1 MCLTN
6 KRSQTSQKF
15 LFGPNLAETIMK
27 RRLSSYLSARA
38 GLLRNLIYQAR
49 NNMITDS
56 EFIIM
61 DGWKRT
67 NQQYL
72 NDVNFLSSEI
82 YRLVDLINRDRE
94 TLKILQD
101 EVEDLKGIVEDRTD
115 ALIIEANVRERETV
129 KSFYLQTYLK
139 IYYRIAQE
147 MMQRGPTSLGP
158 AEISNIFS
166 EAERLSSAQTI
177 SFLQMRTPKLF
188 NSITADELINMTT
201 KNQISEKEND

>member
-1 MCLTN
+1 
-6 KRSQTSQKF
+6 
-15 LFGPNLAETIMK
+15 
-27 RRLSSYLSARA
+27 
-38 GLLRNLIYQAR
+38 
-49 NNMITDS
+49 MITDS

-72 NDVNFLSSEI
+72 QDVNFLSSEI

-101 EVEDLKGIVEDRTD
+101 KVENLKGIVEERTD

-147 MMQRGPTSLGP
+147 LMQRDPTRLGSS
-158 AEISNIFS
+158 EISNILS
-166 EAERLSSAQTI
+166 EAERISSVQTI
-177 SFLQMRTPKLF
+177 SFLQMRKPEMF
-188 NSITADELINMTT
+188 NLVSADELIKMTT
-201 KNQISEKEND
+201 KTQNSEKEHD

>member
-1 MCLTN
+1 
-6 KRSQTSQKF
+6 
-15 LFGPNLAETIMK
+15 
-27 RRLSSYLSARA
+27 
-38 GLLRNLIYQAR
+38 
-49 NNMITDS
+49 MITDS

-72 NDVNFLSSEI
+72 QDVNFLSSEI

-101 EVEDLKGIVEDRTD
+101 KVENLKGIVEERTD

-147 MMQRGPTSLGP
+147 LMQRDPTRLGSS
-158 AEISNIFS
+158 EISNIFS
-166 EAERLSSAQTI
+166 EAERISSVQTI
-177 SFLQMRTPKLF
+177 SFLQMRKPEMF
-188 NSITADELINMTT
+188 NLVSADELIKMTT
-201 KNQISEKEND
+201 KTQNSEKEHD

>member
-1 MCLTN
+1 
-6 KRSQTSQKF
+6 
-15 LFGPNLAETIMK
+15 
-27 RRLSSYLSARA
+27 
-38 GLLRNLIYQAR
+38 
-49 NNMITDS
+49 MITDS

-61 DGWKRT
+61 DGWRRT

-72 NDVNFLSSEI
+72 QDVNFLSSEI

-101 EVEDLKGIVEDRTD
+101 KVENLKGIVEERTD

-147 MMQRGPTSLGP
+147 LMQRDPTRLGSS
-158 AEISNIFS
+158 EISNIFS
-166 EAERLSSAQTI
+166 EAERISSVQTI
-177 SFLQMRTPKLF
+177 SFLQMRKPEMF
-188 NSITADELINMTT
+188 NLVSADELIKMTT
-201 KNQISEKEND
+201 KTQNSEKEHD